1 MSVCIALIRGINVGK
16 ANRIAMAD
24 LKRLIADLGH
34 TEVRTLLNS
43 GNVVFRAK
51 RANAPKI
58 SVAIRDAI
66 TRECGFTASVMVVTA
81 EELDRIIHEDPFQRV
96 AKDHARYLVAFVA
109 DAKHLDPL
117 RPLLEETWA
126 PDALA
131 MTERAAYLWCSSGI
145 LESKMNLTFARR
157 AGATITTRNW
167 ATVLKLQA
175 AAAQSSIATPKLR
188 P

>member
-24 LKRLIADLGH
+24 LKRLMSDLGH
-34 TEVRTLLNS
+34 ADVRTLLNS
-43 GNVVFRAK
+43 GNVVFRSK
-51 RANAPKI
+51 RPNAAKI
-58 SVAIRDAI
+58 SSGIQAAI
-66 TRECGFTASVMVVTA
+66 TQSCGFSASVMVVTA
-81 EELDRIIHEDPFQRV
+81 GDLDSIIGENPLISI
-96 AKDHARYLVAFVA
+96 AKDPARHLVAFVA

-117 RPLLEETWA
+117 RPLLKETWA

-131 MTERAAYLWCSSGI
+131 MTQRAAYLWCSTGI
-145 LESKMNLTFARR
+145 LESKMNLVFARK

-175 AAAQSSIATPKLR
+175 AAKEAT
-188 P
+188 